1 MPGYHKY
8 GKASST
14 KKSKAKKTVK
24 KPMVRRKARR

>member
-8 GKASST
+8 GKTGST

-24 KPMVRRKARR
+24 KPVIRRKRR